1 MKLIKKITV
10 LLLLITGLML
20 AGPSSPQAAKVP
32 DFSLSAI
39 SGKSK
44 TIDIKKYRGKVVLVV
59 FWATWCQPCMEEVPS
74 LIRLQKEYGS
84 QGFSVIGLSVD
95 ESGTA
100 TVLRVVKR
108 AGINYP
114 VALAPAKIRR
124 DFGGIL
130 GIPNAFMVDRSG
142 NIVEHYSGWTS
153 HKVIAG
159 DLRKVLAKM

>member
-10 LLLLITGLML
+10 LTLLITGMMV

-39 SGKSK
+39 NGKSQ

-74 LIRLQKEYGS
+74 LIRLQKEYGAR
-84 QGFSVIGLSVD
+84 GFSVIGLSVD
-95 ESGTA
+95 ESGTS

-108 AGINYP
+108 VGINYP
-114 VALAPAKIRR
+114 VALASAKIRR
-124 DFGGIL
+124 GFGGIL
-130 GIPNAFMVDRSG
+130 GIPNAFMIDRSG

-153 HKVIAG
+153 HKVIAS
-159 DLRKVLAKM
+159 DLQKVLKRM